1 MNLRLMPEHRV
12 RTSSACAV
20 WLLLLCLV
28 LFTAQG
34 CQRQPATPAKVTSP
48 TAEKP
53 ANSENASEKS
63 SSLPVLLHIPK
74 FSLVDQAE
82 KTYGTDELH
91 GQVWI
96 ANFMFTRCTATCP
109 RQTAKFEE
117 LQRVVQLWP
126 DVDRLNLI
134 SVTVDPEHDT
144 SSRLQEYA
152 QAHRATPS
160 LWKFLTGSRAE
171 IWKLC
176 AEGFKLP
183 VSESVTDTSSP
194 ITHSPRF
201 VLVDKQHQIRGFY
214 DGLSEPDFRKLIV
227 DARSLLSEPGID
239 DTRMLHIG
247 VPKDV
252 FCPPW
257 LPQRAADQQ
266 KQVDQ
271 ISVFHDFTFTDEIE
285 ASGIRFVNRVVSDAT
300 RNYRANH
307 YDHGNGIA
315 VADVDGDGLL
325 DIFFV
330 NQIGGNELWRNLGQ
344 GRFEDLTELAGVAL
358 KGRVCVSAAFADTD
372 NDGDPDLY
380 VTTTRHGNAFFEN
393 DGKGHFRDVTEASGL
408 TQHAHSSGADF
419 FDFDNDGRL
428 DLFVTNV
435 GNFTTDE
442 VAYAGDAGKKEF
454 PFYTGITDSFSGHLF
469 PHRFEQSI
477 LYHNEGG
484 NRFRD
489 VSEETGLVHRK
500 WSGDATP
507 LDFNRDGWIDLY
519 VVNMQGNDD
528 YYENIQ
534 GKRFECRSQE
544 AFPKSVWGGMCAKSF
559 DYNNDGLMDLFVTNM
574 HADMWKRGDGG
585 NLGAVETEKA
595 PQDVLPE
602 SILKS
607 RAVGMNIFGNGF
619 FENHGDKFEEIS
631 DRINAETFWPW
642 GHTAADLNADGF
654 QDLFV
659 TASMNY
665 PFRYHHNSLLLND
678 RGTQFQGA
686 EFIVGIEPR
695 RDGRTASP
703 CFTLDCA
710 ATDTKHTLC
719 KGCSGPVTVWGAVGS
734 RSSVIFDLDQD
745 GDLDI
750 VTNDFNGRPML
761 LLSNLSTRNDK
772 LAYLKVRLE
781 GTRSNKSG
789 LGTKV
794 QIKADGKILTQIQD
808 GQSGYLSQSCLPLY
822 FGLGAATAIDQLVVQ
837 WPSGHR
843 QVIEG
848 PIDLNRELLIVED
861 IKISAQ

>member
-1 MNLRLMPEHRV
+1 MNLRSRSRSV
-12 RTSSACAV
+12 DGITTRCAV
-20 WLLLLCLV
+20 RRAVTCLV
-28 LFTAQG
+28 FVVALG
-34 CQRQPATPAKVTSP
+34 CQRQPATPPPATTAP
-48 TAEKP
+48 AEKP
-53 ANSENASEKS
+53 ASPGTDREKS
-63 SSLPVLLHIPK
+63 ASLPILLDVPE

-82 KTYGTDELH
+82 KRFGSGELL
-91 GQVWI
+91 GQIWI

-109 RQTAKFEE
+109 RQTARFED
-117 LQRVVQLWP
+117 LQRTVQLWP
-126 DVDRLNLI
+126 DVDRLKLI
-134 SVTVDPEHDT
+134 SFTVDPEHDT
-144 SSRLQEYA
+144 SSRLEAYA
-152 QAHRATPS
+152 EAHHATAS

-194 ITHSPRF
+194 ITHSPKF
-201 VLVDKQHQIRGFY
+201 VLIDKQHKIRGFY

-227 DARSLLSEPGID
+227 DARSLLSEPGNN
-239 DTRMLHIG
+239 DTRMLHVG

-257 LPQRAADQQ
+257 LPQRGADQR
-266 KQVDQ
+266 KQADQ
-271 ISVFHDFTFTDEIE
+271 IGVYHDFTFTDEIE
-285 ASGIRFVNRVVSDAT
+285 ASGIRFINRVVTDAT

-344 GRFEDLTELAGVAL
+344 GRFEDMTPIAGVAL

-442 VAYAGDAGKKEF
+442 VAFAGDSDKKDF

-469 PHRFEQSI
+469 PHRFEQSV

-544 AFPKSVWGGMCAKSF
+544 VFPKSVWGGMCAKSF
-559 DYNNDGLMDLFVTNM
+559 DYNNDGLMDLFVT
-574 HADMWKRGDGG
+574 
-585 NLGAVETEKA
+585 
-595 PQDVLPE
+595 
-602 SILKS
+602 
-607 RAVGMNIFGNGF
+607 
-619 FENHGDKFEEIS
+619 IS
-631 DRINAETFWPW
+631 VP
-642 GHTAADLNADGF
+642 
-654 QDLFV
+654 
-659 TASMNY
+659 
-665 PFRYHHNSLLLND
+665 
-678 RGTQFQGA
+678 
-686 EFIVGIEPR
+686 
-695 RDGRTASP
+695 
-703 CFTLDCA
+703 
-710 ATDTKHTLC
+710 
-719 KGCSGPVTVWGAVGS
+719 
-734 RSSVIFDLDQD
+734 
-745 GDLDI
+745 
-750 VTNDFNGRPML
+750 
-761 LLSNLSTRNDK
+761 
-772 LAYLKVRLE
+772 
-781 GTRSNKSG
+781 
-789 LGTKV
+789 
-794 QIKADGKILTQIQD
+794 
-808 GQSGYLSQSCLPLY
+808 
-822 FGLGAATAIDQLVVQ
+822 
-837 WPSGHR
+837 
-843 QVIEG
+843 
-848 PIDLNRELLIVED
+848 
-861 IKISAQ
+861 

>member
-1 MNLRLMPEHRV
+1 MTLRLMPESRLRCSTVLLV
-12 RTSSACAV
+12 RLSVA
-20 WLLLLCLV
+20 CLV
-28 LFTAQG
+28 FCAIQG
-34 CQRQPATPAKVTSP
+34 CQRQPAKPPKVTSP
-48 TAEKP
+48 TVEKP
-53 ANSENASEKS
+53 TDTEMGSDKPAT
-63 SSLPVLLHIPK
+63 LPILLEVPN
-74 FSLVDQAE
+74 FSLADQAG
-82 KTYGTDELH
+82 KTFGTDELK
-91 GQVWI
+91 GRVWV

-109 RQTAKFEE
+109 RQTAKVEE
-117 LQRVVQLWP
+117 LQQTVGLWP

-134 SVTVDPEHDT
+134 SFTVDPEHDT
-144 SSRLQEYA
+144 SSRLDEYA
-152 QAHRATPS
+152 QVHHANPL
-160 LWKFLTGSRAE
+160 LWKFLTGSRPD

-194 ITHSPRF
+194 ITHSPKF
-201 VLVDKQHQIRGFY
+201 VLVDKQLRIRGYY
-214 DGLSEPDFRKLIV
+214 DGLAEPDFRKLIV
-227 DARSLLSEPGID
+227 DVRSLLSESVTD
-239 DTRMLHIG
+239 DTRMLHVG

-257 LPQRAADQQ
+257 LPQRAADQR
-266 KQVDQ
+266 KQADQ
-271 ISVFHDFTFTDEIE
+271 MRVFHDFTFTDEID
-285 ASGIRFVNRVVSDAT
+285 ASGIRFVNRVVTDAT

-307 YDHGNGIA
+307 YDHGNGIS

-325 DIFFV
+325 DIYFV
-330 NQIGGNELWRNLGQ
+330 NQIGGNELWRNLGA
-344 GRFEDLTELAGVAL
+344 GRFEDMTQVAGVAL

-442 VAYAGDAGKKEF
+442 VAYAGDSDKKEF

-469 PHRFEQSI
+469 PHRFEQSV

-507 LDFNRDGWIDLY
+507 LDFNRDGWTDLY

-534 GKRFECRSQE
+534 GQRFECRSQE
-544 AFPKSVWGGMCAKSF
+544 VFPKSVWGGMCAKSF

-585 NLGAVETEKA
+585 NLGATESEKA

-602 SILKS
+602 SLLKS
-607 RAVGMNIFGNGF
+607 RVVGMNIFGNGF

-631 DRINAETFWPW
+631 DRINTETFWPW

-654 QDLFV
+654 QDLLV

-678 RGTQFQGA
+678 RGTRFQGA
-686 EFIVGIEPR
+686 EFILGIEPR
-695 RDGRTASP
+695 RDGRTAAP

-710 ATDTKHTLC
+710 ATDAKHALC
-719 KGCSGPVTVWGAVGS
+719 KGGSGPITVWGALGS

-761 LLSNLSTRNDK
+761 LLSNLSTRNEK
-772 LAYLKVRLE
+772 LKYLKVRLE

-789 LGTKV
+789 LGAQV

-808 GQSGYLSQSCLPLY
+808 GQSGYLSQSAMPLY
-822 FGLGAATAIDQLVVQ
+822 FGLGEANVVDQLIVQ

-848 PIDLNRELLIVED
+848 PIDVNRELLIVED
-861 IKISAQ
+861 VKIAVQ

>member
-1 MNLRLMPEHRV
+1 MNLRLMAEPGARSSTRRTV
-12 RTSSACAV
+12 RLSAT
-20 WLLLLCLV
+20 CLV
-28 LFTAQG
+28 ICAAMG
-34 CQRQPATPAKVTSP
+34 CQRQPASLPKVASP
-48 TAEKP
+48 IVEKP
-53 ANSENASEKS
+53 ANPETGGDKPT
-63 SSLPVLLHIPK
+63 SLPVLLNVPNFK
-74 FSLVDQAE
+74 LADQAGE
-82 KTYGTDELH
+82 NFGTDELK
-91 GQVWI
+91 GRVWV

-109 RQTAKFEE
+109 RQTARFEE
-117 LQRVVQLWP
+117 LQHTVQLWP

-134 SVTVDPEHDT
+134 SFTVDPEHDT
-144 SSRLQEYA
+144 SSHLDEYA
-152 QAHRATPS
+152 QSHHATPS
-160 LWKFLTGSRAE
+160 LWKFLTGSRAD
-171 IWKLC
+171 IWTLC

-183 VSESVTDTSSP
+183 VSESASDTSSP

-201 VLVDKQHQIRGFY
+201 VLVDKQRQIRGYY

-227 DARSLLSEPGID
+227 DLRSLLSEPDPD
-239 DTRMLHIG
+239 DTRMLHVG

-257 LPQRAADQQ
+257 LPERAADQR
-266 KQVDQ
+266 KRADQVR
-271 ISVFHDFTFTDEIE
+271 VFHDFAFTDEIE
-285 ASGIRFVNRVVSDAT
+285 ASGIRFVNRVVTDAT
-300 RNYRANH
+300 RNFRPNH

-344 GRFEDLTELAGVAL
+344 GRFEDMTEVAGVGL

-408 TQHAHSSGADF
+408 TQQAHSSGADF

-442 VAYAGDAGKKEF
+442 VAYASDSDKKEF
-454 PFYTGITDSFSGHLF
+454 PYYSGITDSFSGHLF
-469 PHRFEQSI
+469 PHRYEQSV

-534 GKRFECRSQE
+534 GQRFECRSQE
-544 AFPKSVWGGMCAKSF
+544 VFPKSVWGGMCAKSF

-607 RAVGMNIFGNGF
+607 RVIAMNIFGNAF
-619 FENHGDKFEEIS
+619 FKNHGDKFEEIS
-631 DRINAETFWPW
+631 DQINAETFWPW

-654 QDLFV
+654 QDLFI

-678 RGTQFQGA
+678 RGTRFQGA
-686 EFIVGIEPR
+686 EFILGVEPR

-703 CFTLDCA
+703 SFTLDCA
-710 ATDTKHTLC
+710 GTDAKHALC
-719 KGCSGPVTVWGAVGS
+719 RGCPGPVTVWGALGS
-734 RSSVIFDLDQD
+734 RSSAIFDLDQD

-761 LLSNLSTRNDK
+761 LLSNLSTRHAK
-772 LAYLKVRLE
+772 LTYLKVRLE

-789 LGTKV
+789 FGAQV
-794 QIKADGKILTQIQD
+794 QIKANGMILTQVQD
-808 GQSGYLSQSCLPLY
+808 GQSGYLSQSCIPLY
-822 FGLGAATAIDQLVVQ
+822 FGLGEATSVDQLIVQ

-843 QVIEG
+843 QTIEG
-848 PIDLNRELLIVED
+848 PIDVNRELLIVED
-861 IKISAQ
+861 IKISVR